1 MLEWEPAV
9 ALFRF
14 SFFVIIMYVY
24 IYICC
29 KTKVTIDKE
38 NLCEKM
44 LKLTGHIEAEGFSYL
59 TVAHEGT

>member
-1 MLEWEPAV
+1 M
-9 ALFRF
+9 
-14 SFFVIIMYVY
+14 
-24 IYICC
+24 YICC